1 MFTAKEL
8 EEFGL
13 PCYCYL
19 HGSVTRPVSL
29 DLLGHPTKGR
39 RLQSKMVLRLPRSV
53 SRHARSGIASF
64 TLTSFLYPPAS
75 AAQLKARGSN
85 FFGAVPGSLT
95 HPCHRNLWCTAALG
109 NPPPIKDEVSVQTP
123 SEEVFEEEYLVSVQQ
138 PHHPHS
144 EYSTSP
150 FTDLRALT
158 LSAGSGGHGCVSFL
172 REKFVSNGPANG
184 GDGGSGGSVYIQAV
198 YGETSLHKIAR
209 DGAVQ
214 ATAGRNGQGSA
225 INGKRGDDVVI
236 RVPVGTVVREI
247 SRWDRESEEL
257 GWENAH
263 DENITKQGEGEE
275 EGAKRKHGENDNWLH
290 YPRSLSQNLQSPQ
303 FTEAPFPFHH
313 HRSSSEILAQT
324 HPTPVYLDLSEP
336 TMQPILLLPGAP
348 GGFGNPHFVSNE
360 LRQPKFATKGGK
372 GARMK
377 VQLEL
382 KILADV
388 GLVGLPNAGK
398 SSFLRSV
405 SGKQARVGEWAFT
418 TLSPNIGTIV
428 LDERVMAPQGR
439 VEAWEHQQHPRF
451 TIADIPGLISDA
463 HLNKGLGHGFLRH
476 VERAK
481 VLGFVLDLSR
491 DDPVAD
497 LEGLW
502 REVRAYEQ
510 GEDGG
515 DGGIVKGM
523 MSEMAGN
530 TNVDDVA
537 PMEELGCN
545 EGGVEVLEDG
555 EGEKEPEKAVVAGD
569 EGNIEE
575 ENSEELVRF
584 LGVAAFVPRRE
595 APQLPKRPVTRRFE
609 LESPHP
615 RQEQPRMSSK
625 PWFVIANK
633 ADLPGTEEKY
643 WALKQHLEGEAKKR
657 SDLKEIGLLPI
668 SALRGQ
674 GVDKVVDWM
683 KGMLGF

>member
-1 MFTAKEL
+1 MDCD
-8 EEFGL
+8 GYS
-13 PCYCYL
+13 CCYL
-19 HGSVTRPVSL
+19 DGSITRPL
-29 DLLGHPTKGR
+29 TIEPFGRPKGR
-39 RLQSKMVLRLPRSV
+39 RPQTQMVLRLPHLV
-53 SRHARSGIASF
+53 SRGGIASF
-64 TLTSFLYPPAS
+64 LYPSAS
-75 AAQLKARGSN
+75 TGGPN
-85 FFGAVPGSLT
+85 FFGAVAGSLT
-95 HPCHRNLWCTAALG
+95 PACCRYLCFTGVLRRDHPVG
-109 NPPPIKDEVSVQTP
+109 NEKSLKEP
-123 SEEVFEEEYLVSVQQ
+123 SAELFEEEDLLSVQQ
-138 PHHPHS
+138 PNHPHS
-144 EYSTSP
+144 QYSTSP

-172 REKFVSNGPANG
+172 REKYVPNGPANG

-214 ATAGRNGQGSA
+214 ATAGKNGQGSA
-225 INGKRGDDVVI
+225 VNGKRGDDVVV

-263 DENITKQGEGEE
+263 DENIAKQGEGEE
-275 EGAKRKHGENDNWLH
+275 EGAKRRHGENENWLH

-360 LRQPKFATKGGK
+360 LRRPKFATKGGK

-377 VQLEL
+377 IQLEL

-428 LDERVMAPQGR
+428 LDERVMAPQDR
-439 VEAWEHQQHPRF
+439 VEAWERQQHPRF

-491 DDPVAD
+491 DDPVGD

-510 GEDGG
+510 GEDGSE
-515 DGGIVKGM
+515 DGGSVKGM

-530 TNVDDVA
+530 TGMDDIEPMGLNEENVEALD
-537 PMEELGCN
+537 
-545 EGGVEVLEDG
+545 EG
-555 EGEKEPEKAVVAGD
+555 GEKEKKVRVA
-569 EGNIEE
+569 EE
-575 ENSEELVRF
+575 EGDVKEKSSEGDLVRF
-584 LGVAAFVPRRE
+584 PGVAAFVPRRE
-595 APQLPKRPVTRRFE
+595 APQLSKRHVTASFGI
-609 LESPHP
+609 ESLHHP

-633 ADLPGTEEKY
+633 ADLPGTEDKY
-643 WALKQHLEGEAKKR
+643 WTLKQYLEGESKKR
-657 SDLKEIGLLPI
+657 GDSKEIGLLPI

-683 KGMLGF
+683 KEMLGY

>member
-1 MFTAKEL
+1 
-8 EEFGL
+8 
-13 PCYCYL
+13 
-19 HGSVTRPVSL
+19 
-29 DLLGHPTKGR
+29 
-39 RLQSKMVLRLPRSV
+39 MVLRLPRSV
-53 SRHARSGIASF
+53 LRRARSGITSF
-64 TLTSFLYPPAS
+64 TLTPFLYPAAS
-75 AAQLKARGSN
+75 VGILNPRGSN
-85 FFGAVPGSLT
+85 FFGAVAGSLT
-95 HPCHRNLWCTAALG
+95 PLCHRYISGLG
-109 NPPPIKDEVSVQTP
+109 QNPPIKDKRSLETSTG
-123 SEEVFEEEYLVSVQQ
+123 ELFEEQEDLISVQQ

-158 LSAGSGGHGCVSFL
+158 LSAGSGGHGCISFL
-172 REKFVSNGPANG
+172 REKFVPNGPANG

-209 DGAVQ
+209 EGAVQ

-225 INGKRGDDVVI
+225 VNGKRGDDIVI

-263 DENITKQGEGEE
+263 DENIAKQGEGAE

-290 YPRSLSQNLQSPQ
+290 YPRSLSLNLRSPQ

-313 HRSSSEILAQT
+313 HRSSSEMLAQT

-360 LRQPKFATKGGK
+360 LRRPKFATKGGK

-428 LDERVMAPQGR
+428 LDERVMAPQNR
-439 VEAWEHQQHPRF
+439 VEPWEHQQHPRF

-502 REVRAYEQ
+502 REVRAYEN
-510 GEDGG
+510 GDDGG
-515 DGGIVKGM
+515 QDGVNVKGM

-530 TNVDDVA
+530 INVDGIEPMSELGFNEEKLKILDDGESEMGSKVRE
-537 PMEELGCN
+537 MEE
-545 EGGVEVLEDG
+545 EGGFRKED
-555 EGEKEPEKAVVAGD
+555 
-569 EGNIEE
+569 
-575 ENSEELVRF
+575 NSEEMVRF
-584 LGVAAFVPRRE
+584 PGVAAFVPRRE
-595 APQLPKRPVTRRFE
+595 APQLAEKSNTTSFE
-609 LESPHP
+609 LELLHP
-615 RQEQPRMSSK
+615 RQEQPKMSSK

-633 ADLPGTEEKY
+633 ADLPGTEVKY
-643 WALKQHLEGEAKKR
+643 WALKKYLEGESEKQGD
-657 SDLKEIGLLPI
+657 SKEIGLLPI

-683 KGMLGF
+683 KEMLGF

>member
-1 MFTAKEL
+1 MA
-8 EEFGL
+8 
-13 PCYCYL
+13 
-19 HGSVTRPVSL
+19 
-29 DLLGHPTKGR
+29 
-39 RLQSKMVLRLPRSV
+39 LRLPCLVSQRSRV
-53 SRHARSGIASF
+53 GIASV
-64 TLTSFLYPPAS
+64 TLAPFLYPPAS
-75 AAQLKARGSN
+75 IRLSPQGLN
-85 FFGAVPGSLT
+85 FTGVVTKPLRLL
-95 HPCHRNLWCTAALG
+95 HRRYICFTTILG
-109 NPPPIKDEVSVQTP
+109 QDAPTKNQKP
-123 SEEVFEEEYLVSVQQ
+123 SKQVLEEEDLLSVQQ
-138 PHHPHS
+138 SHHPHS
-144 EYSTSP
+144 QYSTSP

-172 REKFVSNGPANG
+172 REKFVPNGPANG
-184 GDGGSGGSVYIQAV
+184 GDGGPGGSIYIQAV

-214 ATAGRNGQGSA
+214 ASAGRNGQGSSV
-225 INGKRGDDVVI
+225 NGRRGDDVVI

-247 SRWDRESEEL
+247 SRWDPASEEL
-257 GWENAH
+257 GWENAYE
-263 DENITKQGEGEE
+263 ENIAKQGEGEE
-275 EGAKRKHGENDNWLH
+275 AGASRKHGENEHWLH
-290 YPRSLSQNLQSPQ
+290 YPRSLSQNLQSSQ
-303 FTEAPFPFHH
+303 FTEAAFPFHH
-313 HRSSSEILAQT
+313 HRSSSELLAQT

-336 TMQPILLLPGAP
+336 TMQPVLLLPGAP

-360 LRQPKFATKGGK
+360 LRRPKFATKGGK

-377 VQLEL
+377 IQLEL

-428 LDERVMAPQGR
+428 LDERVMAPQSHGK
-439 VEAWEHQQHPRF
+439 AWERQQHPRF

-491 DDPVAD
+491 DDPVRD

-515 DGGIVKGM
+515 EEGGNVKGM

-530 TNVDDVA
+530 TNVDDIKLIHESELDEKFVETLV
-537 PMEELGCN
+537 EEGDVLE
-545 EGGVEVLEDG
+545 EGGETAAG
-555 EGEKEPEKAVVAGD
+555 ESRVAGGRGGIVQ
-569 EGNIEE
+569 EGNK
-575 ENSEELVRF
+575 EELVRF
-584 LGVAAFVPRRE
+584 PGTAAFVPRRE
-595 APQLPKRPVTRRFE
+595 APRLPKKKAATGFE
-609 LESPHP
+609 LELPHP
-615 RQEQPRMSSK
+615 RQERPRMSSK

-633 ADLPGTEEKY
+633 ADLPGTEKKY
-643 WALKQHLEGEAKKR
+643 WALKKHLE
-657 SDLKEIGLLPI
+657 KELGNEGNGNNIGLLPI
-668 SALRGQ
+668 SALQGQ
-674 GVDKVVDWM
+674 GVEKVVDWM

>member
-1 MFTAKEL
+1 
-8 EEFGL
+8 
-13 PCYCYL
+13 
-19 HGSVTRPVSL
+19 
-29 DLLGHPTKGR
+29 
-39 RLQSKMVLRLPRSV
+39 MVLRLPRSV
-53 SRHARSGIASF
+53 SRNGIASF
-64 TLTSFLYPPAS
+64 TLTPFLYPAAS
-75 AAQLKARGSN
+75 VGGSNPRGSN
-85 FFGAVPGSLT
+85 LFGAVAAGSLT
-95 HPCHRNLWCTAALG
+95 PPCRRYISGLG
-109 NPPPIKDEVSVQTP
+109 QNSPIKDNGSLKASTG
-123 SEEVFEEEYLVSVQQ
+123 EVFEEEDLVSVQQ

-150 FTDLRALT
+150 FTDLRAIT
-158 LSAGSGGHGCVSFL
+158 LSAGSGGHGCISFL
-172 REKFVSNGPANG
+172 REKFVPNGPANG

-209 DGAVQ
+209 EGAVQ

-225 INGKRGDDVVI
+225 VNGKRGDDLVI

-247 SRWDRESEEL
+247 SRWDQESEEL

-263 DENITKQGEGEE
+263 DEGIAKQGEGEE
-275 EGAKRKHGENDNWLH
+275 EGAKRKHGENENWLH
-290 YPRSLSQNLQSPQ
+290 YPRSLSLNLKSPQ

-313 HRSSSEILAQT
+313 HRSSSEMLAQT
-324 HPTPVYLDLSEP
+324 HPTPVYLDLSKP

-360 LRQPKFATKGGK
+360 LRRPKFATKGGK

-428 LDERVMAPQGR
+428 LDERVMAPQNR
-439 VEAWEHQQHPRF
+439 VEPWEQQQHPRF

-497 LEGLW
+497 LKGLW
-502 REVRAYEQ
+502 REVRAYEK
-510 GEDGG
+510 GDDGG
-515 DGGIVKGM
+515 QDGVNVKGM

-530 TNVDDVA
+530 TNVDGIEPMSELEFNEEKLKIQDDEEIDNGSKVRV
-537 PMEELGCN
+537 MEEERGFR
-545 EGGVEVLEDG
+545 EGGDT
-555 EGEKEPEKAVVAGD
+555 
-569 EGNIEE
+569 
-575 ENSEELVRF
+575 EELVRF
-584 LGVAAFVPRRE
+584 PGTAAFVPRRE
-595 APQLPKRPVTRRFE
+595 APQLADKSIVTSFE
-609 LESPHP
+609 LESLHP
-615 RQEQPRMSSK
+615 RQEQPKMSLK

-643 WALKQHLEGEAKKR
+643 WALKKYLEGESEKR
-657 SDLKEIGLLPI
+657 SDSKEIGLLPI

-683 KGMLGF
+683 KEMLDF

>member
-1 MFTAKEL
+1 ML
-8 EEFGL
+8 
-13 PCYCYL
+13 
-19 HGSVTRPVSL
+19 
-29 DLLGHPTKGR
+29 
-39 RLQSKMVLRLPRSV
+39 LRLTRSV
-53 SRHARSGIASF
+53 SRSGNAPF
-64 TLTSFLYPPAS
+64 TLTPFLYPTVS
-75 AAQLKARGSN
+75 VRSLKRRGSN
-85 FFGAVPGSLT
+85 FFGPGSLT
-95 HPCHRNLWCTAALG
+95 SSRPRHLSGLRAEPLIEIQGSLT
-109 NPPPIKDEVSVQTP
+109 S
-123 SEEVFEEEYLVSVQQ
+123 SEEVFEEQDLVSVQQ
-138 PHHPHS
+138 PHHPYS

-150 FTDLRALT
+150 FTDLRAVT
-158 LSAGSGGHGCVSFL
+158 ISAGSGGHGCVSFL
-172 REKFVSNGPANG
+172 REKFVPNGPANG

-225 INGKRGDDVVI
+225 VNGKRGDDVVI

-263 DENITKQGEGEE
+263 DEGIAKQGEGDE
-275 EGAKRKHGENDNWLH
+275 EGAKRKHGENENWLH
-290 YPRSLSQNLQSPQ
+290 YPRTLSQNLQSAQ

-348 GGFGNPHFVSNE
+348 GGFGNPHFVANE
-360 LRQPKFATKGGK
+360 LRRPKFATKGGK

-377 VQLEL
+377 IQLEL

-428 LDERVMAPQGR
+428 LDERVMTPQNR
-439 VEAWEHQQHPRF
+439 MEAWEQQQHPRF

-491 DDPVAD
+491 DDPVSD

-502 REVRAYEQ
+502 REVRAYEN
-510 GEDGG
+510 GDDGG
-515 DGGIVKGM
+515 EGGGNVGGM

-530 TNVDDVA
+530 TNVDDVG
-537 PMEELGCN
+537 PISEFGSNEEKTKIPGG
-545 EGGVEVLEDG
+545 ESEKGGGVG
-555 EGEKEPEKAVVAGD
+555 EMEKEGD
-569 EGNIEE
+569 LREE
-575 ENSEELVRF
+575 ENNSEELVRF
-584 LGVAAFVPRRE
+584 PGVAAFVPRRE
-595 APQLPKRPVTRRFE
+595 APQPSREHITTGFE
-609 LESPHP
+609 LESPHHP
-615 RQEQPRMSSK
+615 RQEQPKMSSK

-643 WALKQHLEGEAKKR
+643 WALKKYLEGESKKR
-657 SDLKEIGLLPI
+657 SDSKEIGLLPI

-683 KGMLGF
+683 KEMLGF

>member
-1 MFTAKEL
+1 MA
-8 EEFGL
+8 
-13 PCYCYL
+13 
-19 HGSVTRPVSL
+19 
-29 DLLGHPTKGR
+29 
-39 RLQSKMVLRLPRSV
+39 LRLSRSV
-53 SRHARSGIASF
+53 SQRPRRGLAF
-64 TLTSFLYPPAS
+64 NTLTTFLYPPS
-75 AAQLKARGSN
+75 LTRFIGARRLD
-85 FFGAVPGSLT
+85 FFVSVAGSLT
-95 HPCHRNLWCTAALG
+95 APPYRYLCSTAVLKQ
-109 NPPPIKDEVSVQTP
+109 NPPAENTQPSKVHSEQVPGEELLSVQE
-123 SEEVFEEEYLVSVQQ
+123 SY
-138 PHHPHS
+138 HPHS
-144 EYSTSP
+144 TYSTTP
-150 FTDLRALT
+150 FTDLRVVT
-158 LSAGSGGHGCVSFL
+158 LSAGSGGNGCVSFL
-172 REKFVSNGPANG
+172 REKFVPDGPANG

-214 ATAGRNGQGSA
+214 ATAGRNGQGKGV
-225 INGKRGDDVVI
+225 NGKRGDDMVI

-247 SRWDRESEEL
+247 SRWDPAAEEL
-257 GWENAH
+257 GWDKAC
-263 DENITKQGEGEE
+263 DTQYATEGEAE
-275 EGAKRKHGENDNWLH
+275 AGEDNKKHGENEHWLH

-303 FTEAPFPFHH
+303 FTEVAFPFHH
-313 HRSSSEILAQT
+313 HRSSSELLAQT

-360 LRQPKFATKGGK
+360 LRRPKFATKGGK

-377 VQLEL
+377 IQLEL

-428 LDERVMAPQGR
+428 LDERVMRPETPVRQ
-439 VEAWEHQQHPRF
+439 WERRQHPRF

-481 VLGFVLDLSR
+481 ILGFVLDLSR
-491 DDPVAD
+491 DDPVGD

-502 REVRAYEQ
+502 REVKAYEQ
-510 GEDGG
+510 GSDGSEEDGN
-515 DGGIVKGM
+515 VKGM

-530 TNVDDVA
+530 TNVGVG
-537 PMEELGCN
+537 PVGRLGPGQVGESEA
-545 EGGVEVLEDG
+545 EGGKWVKG
-555 EGEKEPEKAVVAGD
+555 EGERKG
-569 EGNIEE
+569 EGKGYEADGVE
-575 ENSEELVRF
+575 RVGELKRGIWEQTVRF
-584 LGVAAFVPRRE
+584 PGVAAFVPRRE
-595 APQLPKRPVTRRFE
+595 VPQSPGLSFE
-609 LESPHP
+609 SESLHP
-615 RQEQPRMSSK
+615 RQERPSMSSK

-643 WALKQHLEGEAKKR
+643 WTLKKYLESETTTGNDGK
-657 SDLKEIGLLPI
+657 SVGLIPI

>member
-1 MFTAKEL
+1 
-8 EEFGL
+8 
-13 PCYCYL
+13 
-19 HGSVTRPVSL
+19 
-29 DLLGHPTKGR
+29 
-39 RLQSKMVLRLPRSV
+39 MVLRLPRTV
-53 SRHARSGIASF
+53 SRCARSGIASF
-64 TLTSFLYPPAS
+64 TLTPFLYPPPS
-75 AAQLKARGSN
+75 AGSLNPRGSN
-85 FFGAVPGSLT
+85 LFGAVAGSLA
-95 HPCHRNLWCTAALG
+95 HPCRRYLCCTAALRQT
-109 NPPPIKDEVSVQTP
+109 PQIEDESSVRTP
-123 SEEVFEEEYLVSVQQ
+123 SEEAFEEEDLVSVQQ

-225 INGKRGDDVVI
+225 VNGKRGDDVII

-257 GWENAH
+257 GWENAY
-263 DENITKQGEGEE
+263 DENIAKQGEGEE

-290 YPRSLSQNLQSPQ
+290 YPRSLSQNLQSSQ

-360 LRQPKFATKGGK
+360 LRRPKFATKGGK

-428 LDERVMAPQGR
+428 LDERVMAPQNR
-439 VEAWEHQQHPRF
+439 VEAWEHEQHPRF

-515 DGGIVKGM
+515 EGGGGVGGM

-530 TNVDDVA
+530 TNVDDVE
-537 PMEELGCN
+537 PMKEFGRN
-545 EGGVEVLEDG
+545 EGEMEVLED
-555 EGEKEPEKAVVAGD
+555 EES
-569 EGNIEE
+569 EE
-575 ENSEELVRF
+575 EIGTVVGVAEEEGRGGEEKSGEELVRF
-584 LGVAAFVPRRE
+584 LGVAAFVPRRV
-595 APQLPKRPVTRRFE
+595 APQLPKKSVTRSFE

-643 WALKQHLEGEAKKR
+643 WALKEHLEGEAKKR
-657 SDLKEIGLLPI
+657 GDSKEIGLLPI

-683 KGMLGF
+683 KEMLGF